1 MTKKVLWLLFMT
13 LLPLHLMAQGQDV
26 FFRKGNCI
34 PTITDAVGHRA
45 AHRALLPTPNTK
57 WDASKTYKQMVILFS
72 FTDND
77 FTMDNP
83 KDYYEKLFNEPNYQT
98 GFGKGCIADYFKEQ
112 SGGLFNLEFDV
123 YGPVKVSQKAQPY
136 DNPSEKTVN
145 YGTMS
150 IKEATTLVLEENSGV
165 DYSQYD
171 WDSDGTI
178 EQVIF
183 IFAGRVG
190 NTSEKESY
198 GHIWPNTDNITPIT
212 TPDGT
217 KISQY
222 SCSGE
227 FWLYDSQKKPVY
239 CGLGTIC
246 HEFSHC
252 LGLPDIYPVGK
263 EYPYSSVDEWDL
275 MDGGNFTG
283 WGWCPPNYS
292 ALEKMLLGWLTPTEL
307 TEPTSVTGMKA
318 VSEGG
323 TVYQIKH
330 TDTEYLLLENRQ
342 QTNWDE
348 GLPGKGLVI
357 FYVNY
362 DKSRWQNNTVNS
374 FASEDLF
381 CYRMFHADNWNYDDW
396 EDFIDKEIEEKG
408 KENVSKYK
416 NSFRMNRFYL
426 STSAYPTETNTELT
440 DTSVPNAMMSN
451 NTLLSKPIIR
461 IQMDDAG
468 LISFDFM
475 KGETGINQLHLQEK
489 DGASAIYDL
498 TGKRV
503 YTPLPGQIYVIK
515 KNGTTKKYMMNP

>member
-1 MTKKVLWLLFMT
+1 
-13 LLPLHLMAQGQDV
+13 
-26 FFRKGNCI
+26 
-34 PTITDAVGHRA
+34 
-45 AHRALLPTPNTK
+45 
-57 WDASKTYKQMVILFS
+57 
-72 FTDND
+72 
-77 FTMDNP
+77 
-83 KDYYEKLFNEPNYQT
+83 
-98 GFGKGCIADYFKEQ
+98 
-112 SGGLFNLEFDV
+112 
-123 YGPVKVSQKAQPY
+123 
-136 DNPSEKTVN
+136 
-145 YGTMS
+145 
-150 IKEATTLVLEENSGV
+150 
-165 DYSQYD
+165 
-171 WDSDGTI
+171 
-178 EQVIF
+178 
-183 IFAGRVG
+183 
-190 NTSEKESY
+190 
-198 GHIWPNTDNITPIT
+198 
-212 TPDGT
+212 
-217 KISQY
+217 
-222 SCSGE
+222 
-227 FWLYDSQKKPVY
+227 
-239 CGLGTIC
+239 
-246 HEFSHC
+246 
-252 LGLPDIYPVGK
+252 
-263 EYPYSSVDEWDL
+263 

-362 DKSRWQNNTVNS
+362 DKSRWQSNTVNS
-374 FASEDLF
+374 FASEDQF

-426 STSAYPTETNTELT
+426 STSAYPTDTNTELT

-475 KGETGINQLHLQEK
+475 KGETGINQLHLQEN
-489 DGASAIYDL
+489 DGTSAIYDL

-503 YTPLPGQIYVIK
+503 YTTLPGQIYVIK